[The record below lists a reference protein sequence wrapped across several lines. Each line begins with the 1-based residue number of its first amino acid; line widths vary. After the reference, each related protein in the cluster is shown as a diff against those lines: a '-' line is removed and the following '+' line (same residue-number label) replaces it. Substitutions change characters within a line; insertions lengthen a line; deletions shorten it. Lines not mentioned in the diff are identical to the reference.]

1 MPPRAESESNTRKTA
16 SARRPP
22 RGREG
27 RSVLGAAPKHWCA
40 GALPR
45 TPPTVLRKGRV
56 PRIHYFSTLP
66 YLYTPVTYFI
76 AARARLSTG
85 NFNVATRSVGVW
97 TAVKKRTQVTKE
109 RFAANAGCA
118 LGRSAPRAKGSTGA
132 RSRRAATPGCQAT
145 LVALRSLWGGLAVVP
160 RSSLGGRRPWWRS
173 AAPGDAIF
181 VRRLFRALPPLGFG
195 LDLLPEVRLGPIFE
209 RFLETKVSIRLE
221 IFLIISW

>member
-1 MPPRAESESNTRKTA
+1 MDGTDPSQRGRKCDQAPQPLRLRERRTLRPRSDGVGRHTDVRHLRTAKRASRGRVQSESNTRKTA

-109 RFAANAGCA
+109 RFAANDKRGFHVSKPT
-118 LGRSAPRAKGSTGA
+118 LEKDK
-132 RSRRAATPGCQAT
+132 RSRFTHATAH
-145 LVALRSLWGGLAVVP
+145 
-160 RSSLGGRRPWWRS
+160 
-173 AAPGDAIF
+173 
-181 VRRLFRALPPLGFG
+181 
-195 LDLLPEVRLGPIFE
+195 
-209 RFLETKVSIRLE
+209 
-221 IFLIISW
+221 